1 MFGAISG
8 AIARWRKPVVRKR
21 LIHRLDELDRTTA
34 FDRVATR
41 HYEARVSRRVL
52 ALAVIALLAVLAA
65 RAAAAPAGGAQA
77 PVVILPSDCDPE
89 SGCDDGGNEDGGGAD
104 AGNDGTA
111 SLYDGDSDGIDA
123 DTAGVIPRVVKHP
136 RVAQLDATPCD
147 CPRRLPFTIDEVTAA
162 AVRAAGLDQDPTGG
176 WNKRARLAG
185 LVPMFSARVGRNLT
199 WKEVD
204 DPTLGYTNMYDV
216 RGTWHLERLLFD
228 PNEIR
233 IAAIDVSRRR
243 EKRRVEML
251 AAHTY
256 LAWAKVP
263 RASERAELL
272 AADLDALTD
281 GWFSRALAKPGKP

>member
-1 MFGAISG
+1 M
-8 AIARWRKPVVRKR
+8 
-21 LIHRLDELDRTTA
+21 HRLDELERDHTTA
-34 FDRVATR
+34 FERVATR
-41 HYEARVSRRVL
+41 HDQARVSRRAI

-65 RAAAAPAGGAQA
+65 RAAAAPAGAA
-77 PVVILPSDCDPE
+77 VVVAPSDCDPD
-89 SGCDDGGNEDGGGAD
+89 SGCDDGADEGGDDGELGGRD
-104 AGNDGTA
+104 HTD
-111 SLYDGDSDGIDA
+111 DGDGAAVAGDA
-123 DTAGVIPRVVKHP
+123 VRGGVIPRVVK
-136 RVAQLDATPCD
+136 RVAQLDATPCV
-147 CPRRLPFTIDEVTAA
+147 CPRALPFTIAEVTAA
-162 AVRAAGLDQDPTGG
+162 AVRAAGLEHDPTGG
-176 WNKRARLAG
+176 WNTRARLAG

-263 RASERAELL
+263 RTSEHAELL

-281 GWFSRALAKPGKP
+281 GWFSRAVAKPGKP

>member
-1 MFGAISG
+1 M
-8 AIARWRKPVVRKR
+8 
-21 LIHRLDELDRTTA
+21 HHLDELERDHTTA
-34 FDRVATR
+34 FERVATR
-41 HYEARVSRRVL
+41 HHQARVSRRVI
-52 ALAVIALLAVLAA
+52 ALAVIALVAVLAA
-65 RAAAAPAGGAQA
+65 RAAAAPAA
-77 PVVILPSDCDPE
+77 PVVVVPSDCDPE
-89 SGCDDGGNEDGGGAD
+89 SGCDDGA
-104 AGNDGTA
+104 NDGA
-111 SLYDGDSDGIDA
+111 NDSANEGDDDSGNSDA
-123 DTAGVIPRVVKHP
+123 RVELIPRVVKRP
-136 RVAQLDATPCD
+136 RVAQLEATPCD
-147 CPRRLPFTIDEVTAA
+147 CPHVLPLTITEVTAA
-162 AVRAAGLDQDPTGG
+162 AVRAAGLDHDPTGG
-176 WNKRARLAG
+176 WNTRARLAG

-263 RASERAELL
+263 RTSERAELL
-272 AADLDALTD
+272 AADLDALTE